1 MQISLIIMKKQLI
14 AAVCCVCA
22 LFAGCEQAEELDS
35 MGGKLEMSMLASI
48 EGSDNSGA
56 SRYAGDAPNSVAF
69 TKGDAIGM
77 AVGEGEFVKWVYN
90 TAWKPEG
97 ASVNW
102 NDKTSNHN
110 FRAFY
115 PYADNASKGSV
126 PMPELAN
133 QTGEMTCVAEKDFLV
148 ASKTQTYGTNGEVLF
163 TGDDAF
169 KHVSSLVA
177 LTLKAE
183 GELTSATINEISIE
197 GTDILTPT
205 TYSFDVDKVTL
216 DSDNSK
222 KIDLLKLN
230 PSHSMD
236 SNNKNFYF
244 VLNSGTVDLSAVT
257 LKIDY
262 TTSKGSYIAELKG
275 LGTNEVHKFERGKQY
290 SYSLKVAGG
299 ELVISGNEIQDWGEG
314 LILNDIVIN
323 GTQQQD

>member
-1 MQISLIIMKKQLI
+1 MKKLLI
-14 AAVCCVCA
+14 AAVCCAGV
-22 LFAGCEQAEELDS
+22 LFAGCGQAEELDS
-35 MGGKLEMSMLASI
+35 MGENLEMSMVASI

-56 SRYAGDAPNSVAF
+56 SRYVGGSPNAAAFTNGDAV
-69 TKGDAIGM
+69 GL

-90 TAWKPEG
+90 TTWKPEG

-126 PMPELAN
+126 PMPELAE
-133 QTGEMTCVAEKDFLV
+133 QTGDMICVAKKDFLV

-205 TYSFDVDKVTL
+205 TYSFVEDKVTL

-257 LKIDY
+257 LKIGY
-262 TTSKGSYIAELKG
+262 TTSNGSYVAELKG
-275 LGTNEVHKFERGKQY
+275 LGSNEVNEFERGKQY

-299 ELVISGNEIQDWGEG
+299 ELVISGNTIQYWGEG
-314 LILNDIVIN
+314 LTLNDIVIN
-323 GTQQQD
+323 GTQQ

>member
-1 MQISLIIMKKQLI
+1 MKKQLFT
-14 AAVCCVCA
+14 ALCCACV
-22 LFAGCEQAEELDS
+22 LFAGCGQTEELDS
-35 MGGKLEMSMLASI
+35 MKENLEMSMVASI
-48 EGSDNSGA
+48 EGSDDSGA
-56 SRYAGDAPNSVAF
+56 SRYAGSSPNDAEF
-69 TKGDAIGM
+69 EGGDAVGL
-77 AVGEGEFVKWVYN
+77 AVGKGEFVKWVYN
-90 TAWKPEG
+90 TTWKPEG
-97 ASVNW
+97 VSVHRNH
-102 NDKTSNHN
+102 KTSVHD
-110 FRAFY
+110 FIAFY
-115 PYADNASKGSV
+115 PYVENASKGSV

-169 KHVSSLVA
+169 KHVSSLVI

-205 TYSFDVDKVTL
+205 TYSFVGDKVTL

-244 VLNSGTVDLSAVT
+244 VLNSGTVELSAVT
-257 LKIDY
+257 LKIGY
-262 TTSKGSYIAELKG
+262 TTSNVDYVAELQG
-275 LGTNEVHKFERGKQY
+275 LGTNEVNEFERGKQY
-290 SYSLKVAGG
+290 SYSIKVAGG

-314 LILNDIVIN
+314 LTLNDIVIN
-323 GTQQQD
+323 GTQQ

>member
-1 MQISLIIMKKQLI
+1 MQILLLIMKKQLI
-14 AAVCCVCA
+14 TALCCACV
-22 LFAGCEQAEELDS
+22 LFAGCGQTEELDS
-35 MGGKLEMSMLASI
+35 MGENLEMSMVASI
-48 EGSDNSGA
+48 DGSDNSGA
-56 SRYAGDAPNSVAF
+56 SRYVGGSPNAATFTNGDAV
-69 TKGDAIGM
+69 GL

-90 TAWKPEG
+90 TTWKPEG
-97 ASVNW
+97 VSVNW

-110 FRAFY
+110 FKAFY
-115 PYADNASKGSV
+115 PYVENASKGSV

-169 KHVSSLVA
+169 EHVSSLVA

-197 GTDILTPT
+197 GADILTPT
-205 TYSFDVDKVTL
+205 TYSFDNDEVTL
-216 DSDNSK
+216 DLDESK
-222 KIDLLKLN
+222 KSNVLKLDI
-230 PSHSMD
+230 SHSMN
-236 SNNKNFYF
+236 SNSKVFYF

-257 LKIDY
+257 LKIGY
-262 TTSKGSYIAELKG
+262 TTSNGSYVAELKG

-299 ELVISGNEIQDWGEG
+299 ELVISGNTIQHWGEG
-314 LILNDIVIN
+314 LNLNDIVIN
-323 GTQQQD
+323 GTQQ